1 MERNLFAGAHHRA
14 SGSAF
19 HDYVR
24 GVFADRSGD
33 ACRLAEARAYW
44 LRRLGE
50 RVAPLP
56 AQERWPN
63 EVGASSGRAGG

>member
-1 MERNLFAGAHHRA
+1 MERNFLPDAHPRA
-14 SGSAF
+14 STGAF

-24 GVFADRSGD
+24 GVFADRADDPG
-33 ACRLAEARAYW
+33 RLAEARAYW

-56 AQERWPN
+56 AQERW
-63 EVGASSGRAGG
+63 EGEGGSTG